1 MPTGQELLDAEIADV
16 KLKIKNSTS
25 PKLTK
30 GFVRKLRNLEQ
41 KAGDQRIG
49 IDAKSGTKGRVAVD
63 TGKQAH
69 HRTSLN
75 NAAAFFEDLDIP
87 EKTIMGQKF
96 AQYGLVPGDLTMNRL
111 DMFAELHQGGIH
123 AIERFLGLEGK
134 PYFKPGATLVEKL
147 AVVESFAADQK
158 LLSSLADRMQ
168 FSAEFKTPGLTERVL
183 STATTKSAEEYKTK
197 ANRRLANQ
205 KLDFLQYIPEQH
217 EVATAL
223 GPQLQSQNKARLA
236 ALDAYFNDD
245 NSFDV
250 ARLKKDVATNKFVL
264 PTPEPATPFEMSKGS
279 AKLNRKQLTAL
290 AAMGVTTYSAL
301 GSVASAAETAGR
313 TQLAQQSGN
322 PLDYVQAG
330 LSGVS
335 LAGDAVGV
343 FPPAGPVG
351 EIVSTVADVANIG
364 IDVARDPEPLV
375 NVYNKIKEDPLN
387 ELEYLGKQAGKALS
401 FFGSAVRMASPLGL

>member
-1 MPTGQELLDAEIADV
+1 MPTGQELLDAEISAV

-30 GFVRKLRNLEQ
+30 GFVRKLRNLQQ
-41 KAGDQRIG
+41 KAGDQRVG

-147 AVVESFAADQK
+147 AAVESFAADQK

-168 FSAEFKTPGLTERVL
+168 FSAEFKTPGLTQRIL
-183 STATTKSAEEYKTK
+183 STATTNSAEEYKTK

-205 KLDFLQYIPEQH
+205 RLDFLQYIPEQH

-250 ARLKKDVATNKFVL
+250 AKLKKDVDTNKFVL

-279 AKLNRKQLTAL
+279 AKLNRNLSKFGKGASKLIPGSVDDFIIGGVLATGAAGATLLTGGSPAQAGEAFLETGVDVATGDLQGGNL
-290 AAMGVTTYSAL
+290 ADSTLQPNLDKVKNILYQEPVNIAAPTGVTTFDA
-301 GSVASAAETAGR
+301 VAQPFIKG
-313 TQLAQQSGN
+313 
-322 PLDYVQAG
+322 
-330 LSGVS
+330 
-335 LAGDAVGV
+335 LAGQPMG
-343 FPPAGPVG
+343 
-351 EIVSTVADVANIG
+351 
-364 IDVARDPEPLV
+364 LKK
-375 NVYNKIKEDPLN
+375 NKGSII
-387 ELEYLGKQAGKALS
+387 
-401 FFGSAVRMASPLGL
+401 FGF

>member
-1 MPTGQELLDAEIADV
+1 MPTGQEAFDAKIADL

-30 GFVRKLRNLEQ
+30 GFVRKLRNLQQ
-41 KAGDQRIG
+41 KAGNQRIG
-49 IDAKSGTKGRVAVD
+49 IDAKGGTKGRVAVD

-75 NAAAFFEDLDIP
+75 NAATFFEDLDIP

-123 AIERFLGLEGK
+123 TIERYLGLEGK
-134 PYFKPGATLVEKL
+134 PYFKPNATFVEKL
-147 AVVESFAADQK
+147 AAVESFAADQK

-168 FSAEFKTPGLTERVL
+168 FSAEFKTPGLTQRVL
-183 STATTKSAEEYKTK
+183 STATDDLAEAYKTK
-197 ANRRLANQ
+197 AKRRLAGQ
-205 KLDFLQYIPEQH
+205 KLDFLEYIPEQH
-217 EVATAL
+217 EIATAL
-223 GPQLQSQNKARLA
+223 GPQLESQNKARLA
-236 ALDAYFNDD
+236 ALDAYFNAD

-250 ARLKKDVATNKFVL
+250 NRLKKDVADNKFVL
-264 PTPEPATPFEMSKGS
+264 PTSEPATPFEMSKG
-279 AKLNRKQLTAL
+279 AARLNRKQLTML
-290 AAMGVTTYSAL
+290 AAAGVTTYSVL
-301 GSVASAAETAGR
+301 GTAASAAETAGR
-313 TQLAQQSGN
+313 TQIAQESGN

-335 LAGDAVGV
+335 LAGDVVGT
-343 FPPAGPVG
+343 FPPAAPVG
-351 EIVSTVADVANIG
+351 EAVSTVADVANIG
-364 IDVARDPEPLV
+364 IDTARDPEPLI

-387 ELEYLGKQAGKALS
+387 ELEYAGKQVMGGLKKVAGAII
-401 FFGSAVRMASPLGL
+401 FGF